1 MLLRDDK
8 TKDERKQL
16 NVDYSLP
23 YELLALESALAA
35 YNKELDAE
43 ATVIESLAVPCLERL
58 AARVCHSIEFGIA
71 WREKCCLSTI
81 LYQGTACIA
90 F

>member
-1 MLLRDDK
+1 MPLRDDK

-35 YNKELDAE
+35 YNKELDTE
-43 ATVIESLAVPCLERL
+43 ATVIESLAIPCLERL
-58 AARVCHSIEFGIA
+58 AARVC
-71 WREKCCLSTI
+71 L
-81 LYQGTACIA
+81 A
-90 F
+90 FSLNLALH